1 MPRCQCRN
9 IINNK
14 ICLNKSNNLFII
26 NNKYYC
32 NFHMNY
38 YYNKYVI
45 IIQAYYRG
53 HKIRNKINNIYKK
66 LPYDI
71 QYNIL
76 NIIYSDF
83 YNAKLNKKLEILVTN
98 KLNNFIYHFKNIIHH
113 NIHSFI
119 LTYFINDSYNI
130 ESFYNL
136 FIKYKPILSKK
147 KELYLSLMYNLNRIN
162 KILYNYSKRI
172 FVSFNNNIYQSSY
185 IFYRKLHI
193 SMINN

>member
-1 MPRCQCRN
+1 MFAVSAN
-9 IINNK
+9 I
-14 ICLNKSNNLFII
+14 
-26 NNKYYC
+26 
-32 NFHMNY
+32 
-38 YYNKYVI
+38 
-45 IIQAYYRG
+45 
-53 HKIRNKINNIYKK
+53 
-66 LPYDI
+66 
-71 QYNIL
+71 
-76 NIIYSDF
+76 
-83 YNAKLNKKLEILVTN
+83 E
-98 KLNNFIYHFKNIIHH
+98 
-113 NIHSFI
+113 SFV